1 MHHRLVLFSP
11 ATIFTLKLHFTYS
24 QSNLQTLHTQCLP
37 SQLFLSVTFSLR
49 QLGHSIIYHQTDVYM
64 LIHPRLLCLPRNL
77 SQVFSQQSSSS
88 SPSSIPLFSIF
99 SSSCLIFCI
108 NSHSLLSIL
117 ALSLSIESNSSCIH
131 LYIFLHLLMDY
142 RALYAKYTPYKIS
155 FRMVSKW
162 VTTRNTY
169 HL

>member
-1 MHHRLVLFSP
+1 MQFPSLL
-11 ATIFTLKLHFTYS
+11 IIIYYHFTNS
-24 QSNLQTLHTQCLP
+24 QSNLQLSHKQCLP
-37 SQLFLSVTFSLR
+37 SQLFFKLTFSLR
-49 QLGHSIIYHQTDVYM
+49 QLGHSIIYHQTGVYM
-64 LIHPRLLCLPRNL
+64 PIRPRLLYMTRNL
-77 SQVFSQQSSSS
+77 SQVFSQQSSSN
-88 SPSSIPLFSIF
+88 SPSSTPLFSIF

-117 ALSLSIESNSSCIH
+117 ALSLSIDSNSSCIH
-131 LYIFLHLLMDY
+131 LYIFIHLLMDY
-142 RALYAKYTPYKIS
+142 RTLYPEYTPYKIS